1 MEQKYIDFTKAISY
15 KRERKVYK
23 NPITKNTEDTKNVLE
38 NLIATVPQLATVFNT
53 CDDAKAFF
61 HTYGIFSE
69 LKATD
74 EEAFYQLKVGYYMD
88 GVPTFVVYVLQK
100 ALQEAG
106 SSAPNLALQSCY
118 KLISKYDDYIFV
130 NNEKEITLLD
140 VIYFCFKK
148 KFDLLTARR
157 LISDDEVY
165 IESVDRVAV
174 LPDDILELI
183 PDVSKLG
190 YDPKIGIIT
199 EDGNPIRT
207 LNARVGVTVDD
218 FDLREAF

>member
-53 CDDAKAFF
+53 CDD
-61 HTYGIFSE
+61 
-69 LKATD
+69 
-74 EEAFYQLKVGYYMD
+74 GYYMD

-118 KLISKYDDYIFV
+118 KLIIKYDDYIFV
-130 NNEKEITLLD
+130 NNGKEITLLD

-174 LPDDILELI
+174 LPDDILKLI